1 MSDCLFLRPYLGL
14 GVGVLDNEGP
24 KDLCQ
29 DKGWVPP
36 PREERVGALSS
47 PRFHWGM
54 HSVEMQHL
62 GFPQALGSKIL
73 GDGGGVGGILEVPG
87 PRSLGY

>member
-1 MSDCLFLRPYLGL
+1 MTNCLFLRPYLGL

-36 PREERVGALSS
+36 PREEG
-47 PRFHWGM
+47 WE
-54 HSVEMQHL
+54 HSLVPD
-62 GFPQALGSKIL
+62 FPGKCIL
-73 GDGGGVGGILEVPG
+73 
-87 PRSLGY
+87 